1 MEHIEQANFR
11 LSREVLKN
19 LRKAVPHGKQS
30 RFVEEAIQKE
40 IKRCQFLKAVE
51 SSFGAWGKRKD
62 LGTTRQFIRKLRRGR
77 RFKSTRK

>member
-11 LSREVLKN
+11 LSREVLKS
-19 LRKAVPHGKQS
+19 LRKAVPHGRQS

-40 IKRCQFLKAVE
+40 IKRRQFLKAVE
-51 SSFGAWGKRKD
+51 SSFGAWGERKD

-77 RFKSTRK
+77 RLKSVRK